1 MKNVF
6 TVFVSPEETFKR
18 VRESKLTWLYALIAI
33 VVLSAAVIFIQSS
46 MLDKEIMRSLQSQ
59 QIDTSLQETVMATAK
74 TTAYVMAIIV
84 PVILAFITGLL
95 LMLLNLVVRG
105 EGKYMQFVSV
115 AALSA
120 MPGVVGSIIASVVAR
135 AAGAQSMTDVSLSLG
150 AFIADKSSALYHWLS
165 IINPFSLWSLFLYV
179 VGASVMMKRPR
190 KTVGT
195 WIVIAW
201 LLLSVV
207 SILML

>member
-1 MKNVF
+1 
-6 TVFVSPEETFKR
+6 
-18 VRESKLTWLYALIAI
+18 
-33 VVLSAAVIFIQSS
+33 

-150 AFIADKSSALYHWLS
+150 AFITDKSSALYHWLS